1 MTARK
6 NGWTP
11 EMDELLKIAVENF
24 VSVQRLSVRFNRS
37 EGSIKSHASD
47 LGLILPTVQRF
58 RERVAAPRWV
68 ARKRS
73 TVDVTT

>member
-11 EMDELLKIAVENF
+11 ELDEQLKNAVENF

-47 LGLILPTVQRF
+47 LGLVLPTTQRF
-58 RERVAAPRWV
+58 RERIAASRWV

-73 TVDVTT
+73 KVDVTT